1 MSAKNWD
8 FFSNFKFFLS
18 KILFTFML
26 SKNISISQ
34 SNALL
39 RFEIAFTIPSFVS
52 AAIAFS
58 AKSRNSSDEISYI
71 GILISE
77 PLLPSRSISSIPLSP
92 PSDAT
97 STVAIPLPH

>member
-39 RFEIAFTIPSFVS
+39 RFEMVFTIPSFVS
-52 AAIAFS
+52 DAIAFS
-58 AKSRNSSDEISYI
+58 ANSRNSSDEISYI
-71 GILISE
+71 GIVIFVTLVGSG
-77 PLLPSRSISSIPLSP
+77 S
-92 PSDAT
+92 
-97 STVAIPLPH
+97 V